1 MSAGLKNKRKQ
12 ATTER
17 NRGAKTGASNSKRS
31 SIPTATKKIEMALF
45 CGRDGRWVGG
55 GGTGLLAALW
65 SSVRALLGP
74 AGFVVISGGGCG
86 DVGDRD
92 SKLT

>member
-1 MSAGLKNKRKQ
+1 M
-12 ATTER
+12 
-17 NRGAKTGASNSKRS
+17 
-31 SIPTATKKIEMALF
+31 
-45 CGRDGRWVGG
+45 GG
-55 GGTGLLAALW
+55 DGTGLLAAVR

-74 AGFVVISGGGCG
+74 AGFVVISGGGCV